1 MTCRVLGWAFF
12 WIVVEAVLL
21 SIPLRATSGYTA
33 SSRWAAT
40 QHISRSTT
48 TGPFPAAGRRSIAD
62 RSARRRGLS
71 SIRASSSDQTGP
83 KDDPLDQF
91 LESASAVL
99 MLDQTNNHGE
109 QQSPFSFVIQSR
121 NSSTTKKPQAGG
133 DLLRGTIRRIEGRLV
148 QLSSKTNGH
157 RNIVTQVTF
166 KYHGA
171 TDIAKNWSMSDTV
184 SNLAMILRGQA
195 DSTGNVLPKT
205 EWDDDCHHLQPN
217 SKKMQ
222 LLPSK
227 MIQSAEIEAG
237 GKIYRW
243 SNNGK
248 AAPTFSILASSSP
261 SSSANSTTAGPT
273 TTTIPMHDRVRQTI
287 LAVDHP
293 VWAAIGIA
301 NRQTGIIKPTMAAKY
316 RQCQKFVEIV
326 SRLVPA
332 ASAADNNNN
341 NSQQRNITVVDMGC
355 GRGYL
360 TFALHAH
367 LTEEETNRR
376 CVTTKGIDV
385 RPKLVADM
393 NTVARTL
400 RMEGLSFECGTID
413 DFLQQQQQQQQQQ
426 LPSPHYPDDTAAS
439 SSSVIR
445 SQAGDDDDDDDDDSD
460 FSVVIALHAC
470 DTATDDALWYGITQR
485 ADSLVVA
492 PCCHKQV
499 RPQLDQVVAKHPD
512 HPYADILQHG
522 IYRERLAETV
532 TDTLRALLLEL
543 CGYQVQV
550 FEFIG
555 GEHTSKNVMI
565 TARKK
570 PIPLLDE
577 QKNNLTIRIQSLAQL
592 HGIRHQSL
600 ANRMGLLLS
609 AGGPTRSSTARKQ
622 DRAIAINGMPALSK
636 KGSSRL

>member
-1 MTCRVLGWAFF
+1 
-12 WIVVEAVLL
+12 
-21 SIPLRATSGYTA
+21 
-33 SSRWAAT
+33 
-40 QHISRSTT
+40 
-48 TGPFPAAGRRSIAD
+48 
-62 RSARRRGLS
+62 
-71 SIRASSSDQTGP
+71 
-83 KDDPLDQF
+83 
-91 LESASAVL
+91 
-99 MLDQTNNHGE
+99 MLDQTNNRGE

-121 NSSTTKKPQAGG
+121 SSTKKSVGG
-133 DLLRGTIRRIEGRLV
+133 DVLRGTIRRIEGRLV
-148 QLSSKTNGH
+148 QLSSQKSGR

-171 TDIAKNWSMSDTV
+171 TDIAKNWSPSETV
-184 SNLAMILRGQA
+184 TNLSMILRGQA

-205 EWDDDCHHLQPN
+205 EWDNCHN
-217 SKKMQ
+217 NKMQ
-222 LLPSK
+222 LLPSTM

-248 AAPTFSILASSSP
+248 AAPKFSILASSSP
-261 SSSANSTTAGPT
+261 SSSANSSSTGPT
-273 TTTIPMHDRVRQTI
+273 TTTTSIPAHDRVRQTT
-287 LAVDHP
+287 LAADHP

-301 NRQTGIIKPTMAAKY
+301 NLQTGIVKPTMAAKY

-326 SRLVPA
+326 ARLVPASPA
-332 ASAADNNNN
+332 ASAAASSNSNDNDNYNNN

-367 LTEEETNRR
+367 LTEEKKNRR

-400 RMEGLSFECGTID
+400 AMEGLSFQCGTID
-413 DFLQQQQQQQQQQ
+413 DFLQQQQQQP
-426 LPSPHYPDDTAAS
+426 PSPNYPDDTNAS
-439 SSSVIR
+439 SSSIIR
-445 SQAGDDDDDDDDDSD
+445 SKVGDDDDGD
-460 FSVVIALHAC
+460 FSIVIALHAC

-485 ADSLVVA
+485 ADALVVA

-499 RPQLDQVVAKHPD
+499 RPQLDLVVAKHSD

-570 PIPLLDE
+570 PIPLPDE
-577 QKNNLTIRIQSLAQL
+577 QKHNLTIRIQSLAQL

-600 ANRMGLLLS
+600 ADRMGLLLS
-609 AGGPTRSSTARKQ
+609 AGGSTRSNKAQKQ

-636 KGSSRL
+636 KDQAA